1 MLIYH
6 QSGIDPFNLPHAGGI
21 RLPNYLLSIVKSG
34 EFPRFHMSN
43 LMLKTGAME
52 VCAGGWQD
60 PIKRYPQNQG
70 QTCIGLFVIIY
81 FPSEELHLHAIHK
94 KM

>member
-1 MLIYH
+1 
-6 QSGIDPFNLPHAGGI
+6 
-21 RLPNYLLSIVKSG
+21 
-34 EFPRFHMSN
+34 MSN

-70 QTCIGLFVIIY
+70 QTCISLFVIIY
-81 FPSEELHLHAIHK
+81 LPSEELHLHAIHK